1 MAKFK
6 ILSYQKLEIIECI
19 KIRILYILQKH
30 KKGFKIQPPFNF
42 VSFINDEFPMLSSK
56 SCHTFLWVKSRN
68 LVLIL
73 FTKNKTLDAFVSKQ
87 IFSVCYLQLIPSAAL
102 DICSEKIL
110 GDRKVWL
117 WVSETD
123 TTVVLVTEK
132 CKGSYLAVYGLLSS
146 NNSLLTE
153 TQFSVDL
160 SLPSADVRFFNPFF
174 FPTVFFPACFFF
186 SFYM

>member
-1 MAKFK
+1 M
-6 ILSYQKLEIIECI
+6 EWI

-30 KKGFKIQPPFNF
+30 KKWFKIQPPFNCLFHKCCISYAVLQKLPYLLVSLVILF
-42 VSFINDEFPMLSSK
+42 V
-56 SCHTFLWVKSRN
+56 
-68 LVLIL
+68 

-87 IFSVCYLQLIPSAAL
+87 IFQSAMLIPSAAL

-123 TTVVLVTEK
+123 TTVFLVTKK
-132 CKGSYLAVYGLLSS
+132 CKGSYLAVYGLLSW

-153 TQFSVDL
+153 TQFSAD
-160 SLPSADVRFFNPFF
+160 SSSPSADVRFFNPFF
-174 FPTVFFPACFFF
+174 FPLFSSLPAFF
-186 SFYM
+186 